1 MYVASRTLI
10 TPSPLQS
17 ASNFWSSVSVAIPT
31 TYFCN
36 NVASVTDT
44 KPSQSTSQANPS
56 YSQIKPLETPDVEA
70 LVVSFH

>member
-36 NVASVTDT
+36 NVASATVTEL
-44 KPSQSTSQANPS
+44 SRSMSFV
-56 YSQIKPLETPDVEA
+56 IPDVT
-70 LVVSFH
+70 

>member
-1 MYVASRTLI
+1 MYVASRTSI

-36 NVASVTDT
+36 NVASATVTEL
-44 KPSQSTSQANPS
+44 SRSMSFV
-56 YSQIKPLETPDVEA
+56 IPDVT
-70 LVVSFH
+70 